1 MLHIGLLAPEFPRGS
16 LDENLDAMAA
26 VGARAS
32 QFDLVCAV
40 GATFPSDLSAAEIAA
55 IRDGFSRRGL
65 AIAAL
70 SGTVNMIHPDPALRA
85 RGLDDLKRLIPFAA
99 ALGTRVVTLCTGSR
113 NPQSMWRPHP
123 DNNMPEAWTD
133 LLASVAEVIP
143 VAQAHGIT
151 LGVEPEVANVVD
163 SARKARRLLD
173 EIASPHLKVIMDGA
187 NIFHKGELPRMRDML
202 EAAFALVGGDLCLAH
217 AKDLDRDGEA
227 GHLPAG
233 KGLLDYPFYLG
244 LLQQSGYDG
253 PIILHGLQPGDAPAA
268 IDFVRRSAPAGYI

>member
-1 MLHIGLLAPEFPRGS
+1 MRRTQEGTMLQIGMLAPEFPRGT

-32 QFDLVCAV
+32 QFDLDSAV

-70 SGTVNMIHPDPALRA
+70 SGTVKMIHPDPALRA

-99 ALGTRVVTLCTGSR
+99 ALGTRVVKLCTGSR

-143 VAQAHGIT
+143 VAEAHGIT
-151 LGVEPEVANVVD
+151 LGVEPEVANVGD

-187 NIFHKGELPRMRDML
+187 NIYHKGELPQMRNML
-202 EAAFALVGGDLCLAH
+202 EKAFA
-217 AKDLDRDGEA
+217 
-227 GHLPAG
+227 
-233 KGLLDYPFYLG
+233 
-244 LLQQSGYDG
+244 
-253 PIILHGLQPGDAPAA
+253 
-268 IDFVRRSAPAGYI
+268 